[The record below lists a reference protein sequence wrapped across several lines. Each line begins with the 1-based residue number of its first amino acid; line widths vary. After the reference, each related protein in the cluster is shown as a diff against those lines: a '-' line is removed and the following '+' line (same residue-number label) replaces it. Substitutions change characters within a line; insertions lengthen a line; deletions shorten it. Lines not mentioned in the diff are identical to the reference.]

1 MPTDTIWSIEV
12 AGDLDKS
19 DGRDKIQSHVVW
31 LMILVE
37 FLVHNCFIQIQI
49 VLERVETALT
59 FPKLNTFYLIIR

>member
-19 DGRDKIQSHVVW
+19 DGRDKIQSHEVW

-37 FLVHNCFIQIQI
+37 FLVHNCFI
-49 VLERVETALT
+49 
-59 FPKLNTFYLIIR
+59 